1 MITFER
7 SEVFRKWLMEL
18 GDRKGRARILTRIDS
33 ASQGNFGDCKYIA
46 EGVYEMRV
54 HYGPGYRV
62 YYKRGER
69 SVYRLLAGGMKGTQ
83 ASDVRRAL
91 KMARES

>member
-7 SEVFRKWLMEL
+7 SEVFRKWLKEL
-18 GDRKGRARILTRIDS
+18 QDRKGRARILTRIDS

-62 YYKRGER
+62 YYKRGDH
-69 SVYRLLAGGMKGTQ
+69 SVCRLLVGGVKSTQ
-83 ASDVRRAL
+83 HSDIRKAL
-91 KMARES
+91 KMAREL